1 MVPIL
6 HELKYFL
13 RIVLSLIQKM
23 FSQQYML
30 NDLFLETE
38 RI

>member
-13 RIVLSLIQKM
+13 RNVLSLIQKM

-30 NDLFLETE
+30 
-38 RI
+38 RIH